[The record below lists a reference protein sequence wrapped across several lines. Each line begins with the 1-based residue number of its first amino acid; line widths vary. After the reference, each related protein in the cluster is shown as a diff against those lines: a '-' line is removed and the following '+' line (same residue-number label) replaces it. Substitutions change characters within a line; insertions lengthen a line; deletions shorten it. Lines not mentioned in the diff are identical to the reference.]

1 MKFGVAVFGTEYSIS
16 PVELAQLAEQAGFES
31 LWVPE
36 HTHIPVD
43 EATRPDGTPL
53 PEEYKHTLDPFVVLA
68 AAAAATSTLLLAT
81 GVCLVVERDPIV
93 TAKEVAT
100 LDVLSGGRFLFG
112 VGGGWNRTEMSNHG
126 TDPRTRFSLLE
137 ERLEAMKAIWT
148 SGDEPA
154 SYAGRFVSFGP
165 LWSWPKPVQSP
176 SPPVL
181 LGGNGPRT
189 LERVVRFADGWMPNP
204 MNAETFAARI
214 DELQRLAS
222 EAGRSR
228 IPVTAFG
235 CRPSAEGVAQ
245 YAEIG
250 VDRCVFWVPAS
261 NRDEALRAFDGL
273 AGFVGSSPAGR

>member
-1 MKFGVAVFGTEYSIS
+1 MRFGVAIFGTEYSIS
-16 PVELAQLAEQAGFES
+16 PIELAPLAEQAGFES

-43 EATRPDGTPL
+43 EAARPDGTPL
-53 PEEYKHTLDPFVVLA
+53 PEEYKHTLDPFVTLA
-68 AAAAATSTLLLAT
+68 AAAAATSTLKLAT

-112 VGGGWNRTEMSNHG
+112 VGGGWNRTEMANHG
-126 TDPRTRFSLLE
+126 TDPRTRFLLLE
-137 ERLEAMKAIWT
+137 ERIAAMKAIWT
-148 SGDEPA
+148 AGGAPA
-154 SYAGRFVSFGP
+154 SFDGRFVSFAP

-176 SPPVL
+176 HPPVL

-204 MNAETFAARI
+204 MGADAFAARI
-214 DELQRLAS
+214 DELQRLAAD
-222 EAGRSR
+222 AGRSR

-235 CRPSAEGVAQ
+235 CRADVDGVSR
-245 YAEIG
+245 YAAVG
-250 VDRCVFWVPAS
+250 VDRCVFWVPATG
-261 NRDEALRAFDGL
+261 RDDALRALD
-273 AGFVGSSPAGR
+273 AAAECVEKSVA